1 MTDVPVREL
10 RNNTASVI
18 ERARRGEE
26 ITITVNGVAA
36 AKLTAIEA
44 PRREFL
50 TVAELMSLRPK
61 RPITEPH
68 PHDLWDDTTDDLG
81 PIQ

>member
-1 MTDVPVREL
+1 MTDIPVREL
-10 RNNTASVI
+10 RNHTASVI

-26 ITITVNGVAA
+26 ITITVNGVPT
-36 AKLTAIEA
+36 AKLTPIEP

-50 TVAELMSLRPK
+50 TVADLMALRPK
-61 RPITEPH
+61 HSITEPH